1 VAVESINAEAA
12 ELRRRLAR
20 RDLAAA
26 RFRAATRK
34 RLRLDDSTML
44 AFMQLAERDSL
55 TAGELGALVALSS
68 GGMAAALH
76 RLDTGHWIER
86 EPNPRDGRS
95 VLIRLSP
102 SGVERA
108 TDLYRALTRDLE
120 ALAAEL
126 TPELRTALARFLTRA
141 SAITERHADLLLRSP
156 QPRSAP
162 VPALWA

>member
-1 VAVESINAEAA
+1 MNTEAA

-26 RFRAATRK
+26 RFRAAARK

-44 AFMQLAERDSL
+44 AIMQLAERGSR
-55 TAGELGALVALSS
+55 TPGELSALVALSS
-68 GGMAAALH
+68 GGMAAALQ
-76 RLDTGHWIER
+76 RLDAGHWIER

-102 SGVERA
+102 SGAERA
-108 TDLYRALTRDLE
+108 TDLYRPLARDLE
-120 ALAAEL
+120 MLAAEL
-126 TPELRTALARFLTRA
+126 TPEPRTALARFLTRA
-141 SAITERHADLLLRSP
+141 SAITERHAELLLKSP
-156 QPRSAP
+156 QRRSDP